1 MKYKIEANEELFN
14 KIKSIT
20 KEMNLFLPTIIQND
34 MEISQDEYI
43 DFFDN
48 YEKYINKLD
57 DWMIEVKHQ
66 IKKEAK

>member
-1 MKYKIEANEELFN
+1 MYKIKADEKLFDD
-14 KIKSIT
+14 IKEILRQM
-20 KEMNLFLPTIIQND
+20 ELFLPTIIQND
-34 MEISQDEYI
+34 MEITQDEYI

>member
-1 MKYKIEANEELFN
+1 MYKIKADEKLFN
-14 KIKSIT
+14 EIKEILRQM
-20 KEMNLFLPTIIQND
+20 EIFLPTIVQND
-34 MEISQDEYI
+34 METTQDEYV

>member
-1 MKYKIEANEELFN
+1 MYKIKADEKLFDD
-14 KIKSIT
+14 IKEILRQM
-20 KEMNLFLPTIIQND
+20 ELFLPTIIQND
-34 MEISQDEYI
+34 VEITQDEYI